1 MKEHF
6 LYDLHTHTSFSDG
19 RNDMPTMLHAAESY
33 GIRGMVFSD
42 HTFSDEEAETL
53 LRNYQQQ
60 PLPSS
65 RVKLLHGTETTVA
78 DRSGKPAV
86 SGRLLRKF
94 DLVLMDSNGILFR
107 QLEKLKE
114 KKAIAAAYCET
125 LINAC
130 SVPEVTIMAH
140 PFNCGLAPLHLELEL
155 FTDEMV
161 REVAD
166 AFVRSSKVF
175 EVMNQMYYWHT
186 ETSFEHFHSEYSRI
200 IRIMKEAG
208 VSFSL
213 GSDTHSC
220 CGIGNFPWSRRVVE
234 EQNLSDR
241 LFLPAAFATTAHRE
255 S

>member
-1 MKEHF
+1 MKNAF

-19 RNDMPTMLHAAESY
+19 RNDLLTMLHAAESY
-33 GIRGMVFSD
+33 GIRGMAFTD

-53 LRNYQQQ
+53 LQNYQQQ
-60 PLPSS
+60 QLPAS
-65 RVKLLHGTETTVA
+65 RVNLLYGTETTVA
-78 DRSGKPAV
+78 DGSGKPAV
-86 SGRLLRKF
+86 SGELLRKF

-107 QLEKLKE
+107 QLGKLKE
-114 KKAIAAAYCET
+114 KKAIAATYCET
-125 LINAC
+125 LINTC

-161 REVAD
+161 KDVAN
-166 AFVRSSKVF
+166 AFVQCGKVF
-175 EVMNQMYYWHT
+175 EIMNQMYYWHT

-220 CGIGNFPWSRRVVE
+220 CGIGNFPWSRRIVE

-241 LFLPAAFATTAHRE
+241 LYLPAAFTTSTHGKR
-255 S
+255 

>member
-1 MKEHF
+1 M
-6 LYDLHTHTSFSDG
+6 YS
-19 RNDMPTMLHAAESY
+19 
-33 GIRGMVFSD
+33 
-42 HTFSDEEAETL
+42 
-53 LRNYQQQ
+53 
-60 PLPSS
+60 
-65 RVKLLHGTETTVA
+65 
-78 DRSGKPAV
+78 
-86 SGRLLRKF
+86 
-94 DLVLMDSNGILFR
+94 
-107 QLEKLKE
+107 LEKLKE